1 LIGTAFIQVS
11 PDTDG
16 FAEELEAKVQEA
28 ADGAEAKV
36 RIGGDDA
43 ALDEAIADARAKL
56 DELSGARA
64 EATLAADDGDL
75 DAKTD
80 GAKAKLDELD
90 GKKAVVTLMADDE
103 DLDDKTDEAKAK
115 VDEFDGKTATAKLGL
130 DKGDFDALLAEAF
143 ADLADLDSRSASPK
157 LGLDKS
163 VFDAGIAESL
173 FDLADMNSRSASPK
187 LGLDTAVFDA
197 RMDAAEARLA
207 AFRSQTSSAS
217 LGATGGGAAGGA
229 GAAAAP
235 EGSMLAA
242 GILGAGVLTPGIG
255 AAATGLGLL
264 GGTGLLAFGGIASA
278 LSAQHSSSTSTGL
291 TGAQL
296 ASTSYSNTVQVQQAQ
311 QQVGQAR
318 RQAAENAITSAQSIE
333 SADMNLTETE
343 RNASASQVQA
353 IQAVSQAKQGVQ
365 QANYGLTEA
374 EYNLAQAYVSSRENL
389 QSLNDALAD
398 QKLNVKAAALA
409 VQQAQYQQTLT
420 DQNAMSTSLDKQQ
433 AALAVAQAQQ
443 QLTDATH
450 QASDA
455 QVAANLANKQGVDGS
470 QTVVQAKQ
478 AVTSAQQAQQ
488 NALTSYADAQQNL
501 TNTELNNAEQVKAA
515 QMQAAQAQQQAAYT
529 QQQNAIAVQQAQKNV
544 TQTIKEQQLQT
555 KATAS
560 TANQAA
566 NQYAQDM
573 ARLTPAG
580 RNFVK
585 SIEGLSPAWH
595 SLEGIAQSTV
605 LPGMTTFLSGVKS
618 LVPDVKKGVGEMGGA
633 MSNAFGQF
641 GKQMQTPQFAKTLDG
656 LITNGINFSNIVLPA
671 FAGFFQQ
678 LAIVGGKSG
687 AIGALS
693 GVLGGIG
700 KGLAGFTAALAPS
713 IPAFNQ
719 IGTAVGK
726 IATAFGPALAQD
738 IGLVAQLLRPI
749 AALLNSK
756 IGGPFVSGLAQVAA
770 GFLTIKGLAFLLP
783 GWITKPLAKLGGKIG
798 EMLAGPFKAGWAK
811 AQPIIAKGASQAASA
826 ITSGLSSAW
835 SGVTTGFSTVFG
847 SGGLVQTGWSTATG
861 WASSFGSQVGKQMSS
876 AGSAIATFASNMG
889 SKMVTAGQSAVTFVA
904 GLGGQ
909 LATAATAT
917 WTWIAEN
924 TVAAATYIAE
934 NVTMAASATAAFV
947 AENAATLGLGAVLA
961 LLVGGVVYLA
971 THWKQSWDGMREAAL
986 FVYHD
991 AIEPLGGWI
1000 KDAFEPVE
1008 KAADWLWHN
1017 VFDPMWHG
1025 IESGAKSLVSGLK
1038 TAWGDIEGVFKT
1050 PVNFLISTVYDK
1062 GIARFWN
1069 DVVGALGLSA
1079 LKLPVISPL
1088 AHGGVIPG
1096 YAPGHDT
1103 VPAML
1108 SPGEAVLTPGAT
1120 RAIGGPPVVNA
1131 LNAAHAPSGGG
1142 GRPGHFSLGGIVS
1155 GAWDAATSAVSG
1167 LWDAGKAAA
1176 ALASG
1181 NTTAF
1186 INALGPGI
1194 IGTPAAGNLAQIM
1207 TGIPKALLG
1216 DMVSAVSGLLGGGAG
1231 AGAGSGAAGS
1241 LPQNWQ
1247 PITSY
1252 LAGHGFSKYAA
1263 AGVAGN
1269 IMAESGGNPE
1279 SIEIGGG
1286 GGGGLIQWTPWESYG
1301 NLITGSISKDLA
1313 TQLAAIVTFG
1323 GGPSIVNRAT
1333 SAGDAAMLYQNYY
1346 EKPRNLSA
1354 SLPIRMASANAVY
1367 QAMWGGGGAS
1377 AGRASGV
1384 ASRYDSGGWLMPSTV
1399 PVNTTGKPEAVLTPA
1414 ESQAVVAWAH
1424 HQASQQQ
1431 APAAA
1436 APTVVQNWYGPQM
1449 PGQEQ
1454 MAEIMRQVSLAAGG

>member
-1 LIGTAFIQVS
+1 MADGFKIGEAYIQVS
-11 PDTDG
+11 PNMDG

-43 ALDEAIADARAKL
+43 ALDETIADARAKL

-64 EATLAADDGDL
+64 EATLAADDEDL

-90 GKKAVVTLMADDE
+90 GKKAVVTLMADDD

-130 DKGDFDALLAEAF
+130 DKGDFDALLAEAL
-143 ADLADLDSRSASPK
+143 ADLADFDTFSAKPQLGLDKAMFDSGLADAVADLAAVDGFSGSPK

-163 VFDAGIAESL
+163 VFDA
-173 FDLADMNSRSASPK
+173 K
-187 LGLDTAVFDA
+187 
-197 RMDAAEARLA
+197 MDAAEARLA
-207 AFRSQTSSAS
+207 AFRSQTSSTS
-217 LGATGGGAAGGA
+217 LGVSGGGAAAGA

-296 ASTSYSNTVQVQQAQ
+296 ASTNYSNTVQVQQAQ
-311 QQVGQAR
+311 QQVSQAR
-318 RQAAENAITSAQSIE
+318 RQAAEDAITSAQSIE

-343 RNASASQVQA
+343 RNASASQIQA
-353 IQAVSQAKQGVQ
+353 IQAVAQAKQGVE

-374 EYNLAQAYVSSRENL
+374 EYNLGQAYISARENL

-409 VQQAQYQQTLT
+409 VQQAEYQQQLT
-420 DQNAMSTSLDKQQ
+420 DANAMSTSLDKQQ

-443 QLTDATH
+443 QQTDATH

-470 QTVVQAKQ
+470 QTVVQAKE

-488 NALTSYADAQQNL
+488 NALTSYADAQRNL

-515 QMQAAQAQQQAAYT
+515 QMQVAAAQQQAAYQ
-529 QQQNAIAVQQAQKNV
+529 QQQNAIAVAQAEQNV

-585 SIEGLSPAWH
+585 AIEGLAPAWH
-595 SLEGIAQSTV
+595 SLEGVAQSTV

-618 LVPDVKKGVGEMGGA
+618 LIPDVKKGVGEMGTA

-641 GKQMQTPQFAKTLDG
+641 GKQMQTPAFAKTLNG
-656 LITNGINFSNIVLPA
+656 LITNGIQFSNIVLPA

-687 AIGALS
+687 AVTALAD
-693 GVLGGIG
+693 VLGGVG
-700 KGLAGFTAALAPS
+700 NGLAGFVAALAPS
-713 IPAFNQ
+713 IPAFTQ
-719 IGTAVGK
+719 LGEAAGK

-749 AALLNSK
+749 AALFNSK

-783 GWITKPLAKLGGKIG
+783 GWITKPLAELGGKIG
-798 EMLAGPFKAGWAK
+798 GW
-811 AQPIIAKGASQAASA
+811 
-826 ITSGLSSAW
+826 L
-835 SGVTTGFSTVFG
+835 
-847 SGGLVQTGWSTATG
+847 TAPL
-861 WASSFGSQVGKQMSS
+861 K
-876 AGSAIATFASNMG
+876 
-889 SKMVTAGQSAVTFVA
+889 K
-904 GLGGQ
+904 LGGQ
-909 LATAATAT
+909 LASWGKQALTPIATWAKQAGSTIADWGQTAGTAISGWASQAGTAISGWASGAWGAVSDFGSRTGAALQVVGGQLESFAMSAASTMGNLWRGMVSGVTSFVSSLGSQLVTAAKAT
-917 WTWIAEN
+917 WAWIAEN
-924 TVAAATYIAE
+924 TVAAATYIAT
-934 NVTMAASATAAFV
+934 NVAEAAAATAAFI
-947 AENAATLGLGAVLA
+947 AENAATLGLAAVLTA
-961 LLVGGVVYLA
+961 LVGGVLYLA
-971 THWKQSWDGMREAAL
+971 THWKQAWDGMKDAAL

-1000 KDAFEPVE
+1000 TDAFRPVE

-1025 IESGAKSLVSGLK
+1025 IESGAKALVSGLSG
-1038 TAWGDIEGVFKT
+1038 AWGEIENVFKT
-1050 PVNFLISTVYDK
+1050 PVNFLINTVYDK
-1062 GIARFWN
+1062 GIARLWN
-1069 DVVGALGLSA
+1069 DVIGAVGLSA
-1079 LKLPVISPL
+1079 LKLPIITPL
-1088 AHGGVIPG
+1088 AGGGVLPG
-1096 YAPGHDT
+1096 YAPGHDV

-1108 SPGEAVLTPGAT
+1108 SPGEAVLTPGAA
-1120 RAIGGPPVVNA
+1120 RAIGGAPVVNA
-1131 LNAAHAPSGGG
+1131 LNAAHQPSGGG
-1142 GRPGHFSLGGIVS
+1142 AGKPGHFSLGGIVS
-1155 GAWDAATSAVSG
+1155 GAWDMAKAAT
-1167 LWDAGKAAA
+1167 
-1176 ALASG
+1176 ALATG

-1186 INALGPGI
+1186 ENALGPI
-1194 IGTPAAGNLAQIM
+1194 IGTSASGDLAKVM
-1207 TGIPKALLG
+1207 VALPKALLG
-1216 DMVSAVSGLLGGGAG
+1216 NMVRAVSGLLGGGGGG
-1231 AGAGSGAAGS
+1231 AQNGAAGS
-1241 LPQNWQ
+1241 RFAVL
-1247 PITSY
+1247 
-1252 LAGHGFSKYAA
+1252 
-1263 AGVAGN
+1263 
-1269 IMAESGGNPE
+1269 
-1279 SIEIGGG
+1279 GGG
-1286 GGGGLIQWTPWESYG
+1286 AAGGGLTAQVQSWYKQAAKLTGAPQSWLSPLETIGRYESGYNAAAVNSTPAGIAAGTPEGIMQTIMATFQEYHQPGTSLSIFDPIANIAAAIRYIRAEYG
-1301 NLITGSISKDLA
+1301 NPDDTPGLIA
-1313 TQLAAIVTFG
+1313 
-1323 GGPSIVNRAT
+1323 
-1333 SAGDAAMLYQNYY
+1333 
-1346 EKPRNLSA
+1346 LSQGKQ
-1354 SLPIRMASANAVY
+1354 Y
-1367 QAMWGGGGAS
+1367 
-1377 AGRASGV
+1377 SG
-1384 ASRYDSGGWLMPSTV
+1384 YDSGGWLQPGGSI
-1399 PVNTTGKPEAVLTPA
+1399 PINQTGQPEAVLTPA
-1414 ESQAVVAWAH
+1414 ESAAWVALVK
-1424 HQASQQQ
+1424 QMLSQQGS
-1431 APAAA
+1431 AGAAGRS
-1436 APTVVQNWYGPQM
+1436 PVNLYFTGPQM

-1454 MAEIMRQVSLAAGG
+1454 LAEMYRQLSLAAGG